1 MNVREALVELR
12 KIAFAETRL
21 LIDCPH
27 CGRSGELGSIHV
39 MAVANVGPPQFQAE
53 QRQHDADL
61 HEIAEAL
68 SLRWPVSMHDI
79 VKRIGELSPRDV
91 GI

>member
-1 MNVREALVELR
+1 
-12 KIAFAETRL
+12 
-21 LIDCPH
+21 
-27 CGRSGELGSIHV
+27 

-61 HEIAEAL
+61 HAIAEAL

-79 VKRIGELSPRDV
+79 VKRIGELSPHDA